1 MYFEWFFTLNLS
13 LNVQNNDVVQA
24 VYIFFCLVSYQHTHV
39 TVILPNTSLHNTRAI
54 VVAKQL
60 FLTLPL
66 QTVLRFFFRNHI
78 KLLNLFNDVL
88 HVFNTP

>member
-24 VYIFFCLVSYQHTHV
+24 VYIFFGLVSYQHTHV
-39 TVILPNTSLHNTRAI
+39 TVILPNISLHNTRAI

-60 FLTLPL
+60 FLTLPG
-66 QTVLRFFFRNHI
+66 
-78 KLLNLFNDVL
+78 KLF
-88 HVFNTP
+88 